1 MARHCCLIVAVVGL
15 LGAPGGISLAAVDE
29 IITQPAAA
37 IHGLTR
43 GWMVQMDMDRS
54 RSRLANLV
62 LFEGVIYAQTNR
74 NLIRAYDA
82 ETGKPTWET
91 PRQIGNPDFPS
102 SAIAVGGDLLA
113 VTNGSRLYVLN
124 RHSGD
129 LLWDDEI
136 AGAPSAQIAVGDMC
150 VYVPVYNGAVLAYR
164 LQPEGDFA
172 KKKSGPKLK
181 SKNAVEAQE
190 PLAPPLI
197 KDLRLSQKKDLPLTC
212 PADGK
217 AMVEPLV
224 IRAPDSLEQ
233 VVWPTDQ
240 GYLFIGINDPETNRL
255 LVKSRMECGAEIV
268 APASYLP
275 PDPKVRKDFGM
286 VFTVSRDGYVYA
298 ANATSGDS
306 IWRFPAGEP
315 IVQPAAV
322 IETNLYVTSQLG
334 GMYCLDAKTGAQ
346 RWWAPDAAQ
355 FVAAS
360 KDRLYVADKLNHLL
374 VIDAQHGSRL
384 DSISLAALPIR
395 LFNTQTDRIYL
406 ASEGGLIQSLH
417 EEGLP
422 QPLLHGEDRKRA
434 PEKPVVEKEEVEKP
448 KPKPKPKPA
457 GDRPTPKP
465 AAKKPPAEKPAP
477 TPKVPKTPKTP
488 RGRKA
493 KAGAGDNPFGAGA
506 GGAAK

>member
-1 MARHCCLIVAVVGL
+1 MTRHCCLIVVVVSF
-15 LGAPGGISLAAVDE
+15 LGAPGRISAAAVDE
-29 IITQPAAA
+29 IITQSAAA
-37 IHGLTR
+37 THGLAR

-74 NLIRAYDA
+74 GMIRAYDA
-82 ETGKPTWET
+82 ETGKPTWDE
-91 PRQIGNPDFPS
+91 PRQVGNPDFPS
-102 SAIAVGGDLLA
+102 SAVAVGGDLLA

-129 LLWDDEI
+129 FLWDDQI
-136 AGAPSAQIAVGDMC
+136 AGVPSGQIAVGDMC
-150 VYVPVYNGAVLAYR
+150 VYVPLYNGTVLAYR
-164 LQPEGDFA
+164 LQPEGEFA
-172 KKKSGPKLK
+172 KKKSAPKFK
-181 SKNAVEAQE
+181 SKNPVEVQE
-190 PLAPPLI
+190 PVAPPPI
-197 KDLRLSQKKDLPLTC
+197 KELRLLQKKDLPLSC

-217 AMVEPLV
+217 ALVEPLV
-224 IRAPDSLEQ
+224 IHAPDALEE
-233 VVWPTDQ
+233 VVWPTDR
-240 GYLFIGINDPETNRL
+240 GYLFTGFNDPEANRM

-286 VFTVSRDGYVYA
+286 IFTVSRDGYVYA
-298 ANATSGDS
+298 ANATSGES

-322 IETNLYVTSQLG
+322 VETNLYVTSQLG
-334 GMYCLDAKTGAQ
+334 GLYCLDAKTGVQ
-346 RWWAPDAAQ
+346 QWWAPDAAQ

-374 VIDAQHGSRL
+374 VLDARRGSRL
-384 DSISLAALPIR
+384 DSLSLAALPIR
-395 LFNTQTDRIYL
+395 LCNTQTDRIFL

-422 QPLLHGEDRKRA
+422 QPLLHGEDRKKP
-434 PEKPVVEKEEVEKP
+434 PEKPVVEKEEEKP
-448 KPKPKPKPA
+448 KPKPKPATHKPA
-457 GDRPTPKP
+457 GEKPPPKAATKKAPADKPIPKP
-465 AAKKPPAEKPAP
+465 RI
-477 TPKVPKTPKTP
+477 P
-488 RGRKA
+488 RNRKA
-493 KAGAGDNPFGAGA
+493 KPGAGGAGDNPFGGAGA